1 MRKIKFRIAAY
12 TDSAGKS
19 KIDAPRNGNEDNMFV
34 CSDLS
39 FQGKEQYFIVDKE
52 ECLGKYG
59 CLMVVADGMGGM
71 NAGEV
76 ASEIAIDVVK
86 ESFAYDT
93 LDKAVLKTE
102 KNRARFMESVVV
114 SADEAIKRH
123 AKVHKECDGM
133 GSTIVMA
140 WLYDGK
146 VTVTWCGDSRAYL
159 YRDTEGLRQISKDL
173 SYVQGLV
180 DEGKITMDEAFDHPY
195 NNVITRSLGDPCHKA
210 KPDSITVP
218 VFKGDIIL
226 VNSDGLSGV
235 LRDSEM
241 EELIKNNREDM
252 NGCRM
257 ALWNAAEKAGW
268 YDNVTAILCE
278 VVDGP
283 DYDPKKAMAK
293 SIDCSDDYFCLKI
306 SKRVLKLIVAALL
319 VGLIGITAVLYL
331 ERQSKSGNDNNEPV
345 VNQKDS
351 TSCDAAGENNPDN
364 SQSNCVKIPRGRLSA
379 ENTPKPEGKKPSMEK
394 SHVNS
399 TAGGSSTEDHSR
411 LTEADMDPIE
421 ETENK

>member
-1 MRKIKFRIAAY
+1 MKKIKFRVAAY

-19 KIDAPRNGNEDNMFV
+19 NLDAPRNGNEDNMFV

-39 FQGKEQYFIVDKE
+39 SQGKERYFIADKE
-52 ECLGKYG
+52 EYLSKYG

-76 ASEIAIDVVK
+76 ASEIAINVVK
-86 ESFAYDT
+86 ESFAFDT

-114 SADEAIKRH
+114 AADDAIKRH
-123 AKVHKECDGM
+123 AKTHKECDGM

-140 WLYDGK
+140 WLYEGK

-159 YRDTEGLRQISKDL
+159 YREAEGLKQISKDH

-210 KPDSITVP
+210 KPDSVTVP

-241 EELIKNNREDM
+241 ERVIRNNRKDM
-252 NGCRM
+252 NGCRL
-257 ALWNAAEKAGW
+257 ALWDAAEKAGW

-283 DYDPKKAMAK
+283 DYDPKKATAKGIDCADDYVYFRISKKIVK
-293 SIDCSDDYFCLKI
+293 SIAA
-306 SKRVLKLIVAALL
+306 VL
-319 VGLIGITAVLYL
+319 LIGIIVIAAVSYF
-331 ERQSKSGNDNNEPV
+331 RWQPKSENDNNPAEGTEKNELIDTTTTKEP
-345 VNQKDS
+345 KDS
-351 TSCDAAGENNPDN
+351 TSAKSKAVL
-364 SQSNCVKIPRGRLSA
+364 VKTR
-379 ENTPKPEGKKPSMEK
+379 N
-394 SHVNS
+394 
-399 TAGGSSTEDHSR
+399 GGSGKPADGNPAKDVGDSSFADNDKHNN
-411 LTEADMDPIE
+411 LTESKE
-421 ETENK
+421 EPEE

>member
-1 MRKIKFRIAAY
+1 MKKIKFRVAAY

-19 KIDAPRNGNEDNMFV
+19 NLDAPRNGNEDNMFV

-39 FQGKEQYFIVDKE
+39 YQGKERYFIADKE
-52 ECLGKYG
+52 EYLSKYG

-76 ASEIAIDVVK
+76 ASEIAINVVK
-86 ESFAYDT
+86 ESFAFDT
-93 LDKAVLKTE
+93 LDKAVLKAE

-114 SADEAIKRH
+114 AADDAIKQH
-123 AKVHKECDGM
+123 AKIHKECDGM

-140 WLYDGK
+140 WLYEGK

-159 YRDTEGLRQISKDL
+159 YREAEGLKQISKDH

-210 KPDSITVP
+210 KPDSVTVP

-235 LRDSEM
+235 LRDTEM
-241 EELIKNNREDM
+241 EGLIRNNRKDM
-252 NGCRM
+252 NGCRL
-257 ALWNAAEKAGW
+257 ALWDAAEKAGW

-278 VVDGP
+278 VVDGS
-283 DYDPKKAMAK
+283 DYDPKKATAKGIDCADDYVYFRISKKIVK
-293 SIDCSDDYFCLKI
+293 SIAA
-306 SKRVLKLIVAALL
+306 VL
-319 VGLIGITAVLYL
+319 LIGIIGIAVVSYF
-331 ERQSKSGNDNNEPV
+331 RWQPKSENDNN
-345 VNQKDS
+345 
-351 TSCDAAGENNPDN
+351 
-364 SQSNCVKIPRGRLSA
+364 SA
-379 ENTPKPEGKKPSMEK
+379 EGTEETAPNDTNTTEPTDNTPAKSQQGFPVKPINGVSGQPA
-394 SHVNS
+394 VDD
-399 TAGGSSTEDHSR
+399 TAKAVGDGSSADNRKHGN
-411 LTEADMDPIE
+411 LTEAMATPE
-421 ETENK
+421 GYYKTR

>member
-19 KIDAPRNGNEDNMFV
+19 NIDAPRNGNEDNMFV

-39 FQGKEQYFIVDKE
+39 FQDKNQFFIVDKE

-59 CLMVVADGMGGM
+59 CLMAVADGMGGM

-76 ASEIAIDVVK
+76 ASEIAIDVVR
-86 ESFAYDT
+86 ESFAFDT

-102 KNRARFMESVVV
+102 KSRARFMESVVV
-114 SADEAIKRH
+114 LADNAIKRH

-159 YRDTEGLRQISKDL
+159 YRDTEGLKQISKDH

-210 KPDSITVP
+210 KPDSTTVP

-252 NGCRM
+252 NGCRL
-257 ALWNAAEKAGW
+257 ALWKAAEKAGW

-278 VVDGP
+278 VVDGS
-283 DYDPKKAMAK
+283 DYDPKKAMAN
-293 SIDCSDDYFCLKI
+293 SSDCSDDYFCLKI

-319 VGLIGITAVLYL
+319 IGLIGITAVLYC
-331 ERQSKSGNDNNEPV
+331 ERQSKSGKDNKEPV
-345 VNQKDS
+345 ESVKEEDVPS
-351 TSCDAAGENNPDN
+351 GTPSENSRSISVED
-364 SQSNCVKIPRGRLSA
+364 
-379 ENTPKPEGKKPSMEK
+379 PS
-394 SHVNS
+394 
-399 TAGGSSTEDHSR
+399 GGSSEESNPVKPVDEKTSKTDSPVGSAADGSSTDGGPK
-411 LTEADMDPIE
+411 LTETNHE
-421 ETENK
+421 LTEVDNK

>member
-1 MRKIKFRIAAY
+1 MKKIKFRVAAY

-19 KIDAPRNGNEDNMFV
+19 NLDAPRNGNEDNMFV

-39 FQGKEQYFIVDKE
+39 SQGKERYFIADKE
-52 ECLGKYG
+52 EYLSKYG

-76 ASEIAIDVVK
+76 ASEIAINVVK
-86 ESFAYDT
+86 ESFAFDT

-114 SADEAIKRH
+114 AADDAIKRH
-123 AKVHKECDGM
+123 AKTHKECDGM

-140 WLYDGK
+140 WLYEGK

-159 YRDTEGLRQISKDL
+159 YRETEGLKQISKDH

-210 KPDSITVP
+210 KPDSVTVP

-241 EELIKNNREDM
+241 EGLIRNNRKDM
-252 NGCRM
+252 NGCRL
-257 ALWNAAEKAGW
+257 ALWDAAEKAGW

-283 DYDPKKAMAK
+283 DYDPKIATAK
-293 SIDCSDDYFCLKI
+293 SIDCADDYVYFRI
-306 SKRVLKLIVAALL
+306 SKKIVKSIVAVL
-319 VGLIGITAVLYL
+319 LIGIIGIAAVSYFR
-331 ERQSKSGNDNNEPV
+331 RQPKSGNDNNSAEGKEQLEP
-345 VNQKDS
+345 NDTTATITKSTDS
-351 TSCDAAGENNPDN
+351 TS
-364 SQSNCVKIPRGRLSA
+364 A
-379 ENTPKPEGKKPSMEK
+379 ETKASVLYETIN
-394 SHVNS
+394 
-399 TAGGSSTEDHSR
+399 GGSGKFTDGYTAKAVGESSSKDNGRHSEFFNF
-411 LTEADMDPIE
+411 LYPKVLNI
-421 ETENK
+421 

>member
-19 KIDAPRNGNEDNMFV
+19 NIDAPRNGNEDNMFV

-39 FQGKEQYFIVDKE
+39 FQDKNQFFIVDKE

-59 CLMVVADGMGGM
+59 CLMAVADGMGGM

-76 ASEIAIDVVK
+76 ASEIAIDVVR
-86 ESFAYDT
+86 ESFAFDT

-102 KNRARFMESVVV
+102 KSRARFIESVVV
-114 SADEAIKRH
+114 LADNAIKRH

-159 YRDTEGLRQISKDL
+159 YRDTEGLKQISKDH

-252 NGCRM
+252 NGCRL
-257 ALWNAAEKAGW
+257 ALWKAAEKAGW

-283 DYDPKKAMAK
+283 DYDPKKAVAN
-293 SIDCSDDYFCLKI
+293 SSDCSDDYFCVKI

-319 VGLIGITAVLYL
+319 VGLIGISVVLYF
-331 ERQSKSGNDNNEPV
+331 ERQSKSGNDNNGPV
-345 VNQKDS
+345 EERGEVDS
-351 TSCDAAGENNPDN
+351 GSAAGKDNFEN
-364 SQSNCVKIPRGRLSA
+364 SQSSPV
-379 ENTPKPEGKKPSMEK
+379 ENS
-394 SHVNS
+394 S
-399 TAGGSSTEDHSR
+399 GSSPAEKTDEKGKISMAND
-411 LTEADMDPIE
+411 LADSTGQNSSADDSQHLNESPDQMTD
-421 ETENK
+421 

>member
-1 MRKIKFRIAAY
+1 MKKIKFRVAAY

-19 KIDAPRNGNEDNMFV
+19 NLDAPRNGNEDNMFV

-39 FQGKEQYFIVDKE
+39 SQGKERYFIADKE
-52 ECLGKYG
+52 EYLSKYG

-76 ASEIAIDVVK
+76 ASEIAINVVK
-86 ESFAYDT
+86 ESFAFDT

-114 SADEAIKRH
+114 AADDAIKRH
-123 AKVHKECDGM
+123 AKTHKECDGM

-140 WLYDGK
+140 WLYEGK

-159 YRDTEGLRQISKDL
+159 YREAEGLKQISKDH

-210 KPDSITVP
+210 KPDSVTVP

-241 EELIKNNREDM
+241 EGLIRNNRKDM
-252 NGCRM
+252 NGCRL
-257 ALWNAAEKAGW
+257 ALWDAAEKAGW

-283 DYDPKKAMAK
+283 DYDPKKATAKGIDCADDYVYFRISKKIVK
-293 SIDCSDDYFCLKI
+293 SIAA
-306 SKRVLKLIVAALL
+306 VL
-319 VGLIGITAVLYL
+319 LIGIIVIAAVSYF
-331 ERQSKSGNDNNEPV
+331 RWQPKSENDNNPAEGTEKNELIDTTTTKEP
-345 VNQKDS
+345 KDS
-351 TSCDAAGENNPDN
+351 TSAKPKAVP
-364 SQSNCVKIPRGRLSA
+364 VKTR
-379 ENTPKPEGKKPSMEK
+379 N
-394 SHVNS
+394 
-399 TAGGSSTEDHSR
+399 GGSGKPADGNPAKEVDDSSFADKGKHHN
-411 LTEADMDPIE
+411 LTESKE
-421 ETENK
+421 EPEE